1 MKYEFQGPN
10 TPKNLTPDVVVR
22 ELSALHDADE
32 GIRPAA
38 VVERARPK
46 KSPLHNAFEWDNK
59 AAADQYRLDQ
69 ARQLIRAVVSI
80 PQPERGESFTPIRA
94 FVSVTT
100 PENQRVYRPLLV
112 AVSNPAEREQLQR
125 RMLREWTALKL
136 RYEALLEFAKIAAAV
151 DGMDDALAS
160 D

>member
-10 TPKNLTPDVVVR
+10 APKNLTPDVVVR
-22 ELSALHDADE
+22 ELSAIHTENE

-38 VVERARPK
+38 VVERAKPK
-46 KSPLHNAFEWDNK
+46 GAPLHDAFEWDNR
-59 AAADQYRLDQ
+59 AAADQHRLTQ

-80 PQPERGESFTPIRA
+80 PEPERGESFTPIRA

-100 PENQRVYRPLLV
+100 PENRRVYRPLLV
-112 AVSNPAEREQLQR
+112 AVSNPDEREQLKR
-125 RMLREWTALKL
+125 RMRREWTALKL
-136 RYEALLEFAKIAAAV
+136 RYEALLEFAKIAEAV

-160 D
+160 